1 MSCNLQG
8 LSVLV
13 TRPANQADALC
24 ELIEQHHGRPIRF
37 PAMEITAAP
46 DTQQLRSDLASASQ
60 GDMLVFVSANAVQ
73 YAFPLLPDSL
83 PADLAIAA
91 VGRATA
97 GKLVEYGL
105 DPDLLPKGPYNS
117 EGLLALNE
125 LQDMQGKRVT
135 IVRGNG
141 GRSKLKDALEQRGA
155 RVVYAEVY
163 HRLLPKRN
171 PANLLTGWNR
181 IVDVVT
187 VTSNESLDNLFTMLG
202 REGQPKLESTPLL
215 AISQRMA
222 RHAEALGCQQIYVAD
237 DASDKAILAELCLLL
252 KEANE

>member
-13 TRPANQADALC
+13 TRPANQADVLC

-37 PAMEITAAP
+37 PALEIVAAP
-46 DTQQLRSDLASASQ
+46 DAQQVRSDLASACQ
-60 GDMLVFVSANAVQ
+60 GDMLIFVSANAVQ
-73 YAFPLLPDSL
+73 HAFALLPDSL
-83 PADLAIAA
+83 PADLIIAS

-97 GKLVEYGL
+97 GKLTEYGL
-105 DPDLLPKGPYNS
+105 DPDLLPRDGYNS

-125 LQDMQGKRVT
+125 LQDMRGKRVT

-155 RVVYAEVY
+155 RIAYAEVY
-163 HRLLPKRN
+163 QRLLPKRN
-171 PANLLTGWNR
+171 PANLLAGWHR
-181 IVDVVT
+181 MIDVVT

-202 REGQPKLESTPLL
+202 REGQSRLESTPLMV
-215 AISQRMA
+215 ISERMA